1 MHRTLAHI
9 RASMALGVLV
19 IGYGV
24 MPQAQAADQ
33 TPQRVAM
40 ACTHATEGSGC
51 QHATH
56 AATRHA
62 APQRASTEST
72 AAKVHARRAQ
82 DVRPVAAVGDGSR
95 FAYDSCGCSND

>member
-1 MHRTLAHI
+1 
-9 RASMALGVLV
+9 
-19 IGYGV
+19 
-24 MPQAQAADQ
+24 
-33 TPQRVAM
+33 M

-51 QHATH
+51 QHPTL
-56 AATRHA
+56 AAARHA

-72 AAKVHARRAQ
+72 AAKAHARRAQ